1 MFNHR
6 NAEKGNEM
14 IKRFEIH
21 YEDRVQLVEAI
32 DFAQARKFA
41 QEGWI
46 EIKEYNGEIFS
57 WIFEDENYIGDEK

>member
-1 MFNHR
+1 
-6 NAEKGNEM
+6 M